1 MGPRAL
7 FFHSI
12 LSADAVNNA
21 AGYGFLGMDEN
32 GKPSWDLICNLNI
45 LGIEVP
51 SVFHMIQNQNM
62 VPLYCVILH
71 AQFKVWL

>member
-1 MGPRAL
+1 MMGTWATLLLPWKSCD
-7 FFHSI
+7 FFSPSV

-51 SVFHMIQNQNM
+51 SMIHMI
-62 VPLYCVILH
+62 
-71 AQFKVWL
+71 